1 LRKSDETIVVMKQ
14 ANKAEQQEA
23 AELEERRVSTEG
35 NLPTRPEAGSQY
47 LAGSEEKLA
56 RIRAIAREDK
66 GLKFVNLL
74 HHISQPLLHRAYL
87 RLKKKA
93 AAGVDGETW
102 TSYGK
107 TLEINISNLH
117 KNVQDGR
124 YKAKAVLRK
133 WIDKSDGSKRP
144 LGITCIE
151 DKILQQAMVWVLE
164 SIYEQDFLGFSYGFR
179 PKRNQHNALDALYAA
194 ITQKKVSYVL
204 DADIKG
210 FFDQIDQ
217 QQLMQFLQHR
227 ISDRR
232 IHRLIEQN
240 LRAGVIDED
249 QWSRSKTGIPQGGVL
264 SPLLANIY
272 LHYAFDQWANQW
284 RKRHARGEVYIIRYA
299 DDIITCFQYEKDGK
313 NFKDALEQRLV
324 RFNLTL
330 HPKKTKLIEFGRFA
344 CGNYQKKQRGKPETF
359 DFLGFTHICSKR
371 LSDGKFTVRR
381 HTIAKRQRAKLKE
394 VRQWLKKNCHRSI
407 TEQGQ
412 KLKSVIT
419 GAMNYYGVPGNG
431 KAIAAFRTEICKS
444 WLNALRRR
452 SQKADKFT
460 WKKMQIIISIW
471 IPHNKTTHPYPSQ
484 RLSV

>member
-1 LRKSDETIVVMKQ
+1 MKQ
-14 ANKAEQQEA
+14 ANNTDKQNVAEPVEQ
-23 AELEERRVSTEG
+23 RVSTEG
-35 NLPTRPEAGSQY
+35 NSSTRPEAGSQNP
-47 LAGSEEKLA
+47 AGSEEKLA
-56 RIRAIAREDK
+56 RIRAIAREDRK
-66 GLKFVNLL
+66 LKFVNLL
-74 HHISQPLLHRAYL
+74 HHISEPLLHRAYQ

-93 AAGVDGETW
+93 AAGIDGETW

-107 TLEINISNLH
+107 ELEANIHKLH
-117 KNVQDGR
+117 KNVQKGR

-133 WIDKSDGSKRP
+133 WIDKPDGSKRP

-179 PKRNQHNALDALYAA
+179 PKRNQHNALDALYVA
-194 ITQKKVSYVL
+194 ISQKKVSYVL

-217 QQLMQFLQHR
+217 QQLMRFIQHR

-232 IHRLIEQN
+232 IQRLIEQT
-240 LRAGVIDED
+240 LHAGVIEES
-249 QWSRSKTGIPQGGVL
+249 QWSRSKTGIPQGGVI

-272 LHYAFDQWANQW
+272 LHYAFDQWADQW
-284 RKRHARGEVYIIRYA
+284 RKRYARGEVYIIRYA
-299 DDIITCFQYEKDGK
+299 DDIITCFQYEDDGK
-313 NFKDALEQRLV
+313 KFKRALEQRLA

-344 CGNYQKKQRGKPETF
+344 CDNYQQKKQGKPETF

-371 LSDGKFTVRR
+371 RKDGKFTVRR
-381 HTIAKRQRAKLKE
+381 QTIAKRQKAKLNE
-394 VRQWLKKNCHRSI
+394 IRQWLKMNSHRSI
-407 TEQGQ
+407 KEQGE
-412 KLKSVIT
+412 KLRSVIQ
-419 GAMNYYGVPGNG
+419 GAMNYYGVPGNLT
-431 KAIAAFRTEICKS
+431 AISAFRTEICKS
-444 WLNALRRR
+444 WLRALRRR
-452 SQKADKFT
+452 SHKAGKFT

-471 IPHNKTTHPYPSQ
+471 IPYTKTTHPYPNQ